1 MGVYLE
7 DITIHDGILTN
18 NEMMELRRL
27 CPNLTTVRFR
37 WLTEEGVPER
47 KASTRARYFW
57 SPVPLL
63 SPLDASKLTGLVL
76 ETFGNGASPTMKTME
91 EMKQTLAPTPSLRDL
106 CLYDVLD
113 TLTPRD
119 LKEVH
124 QFCPQLN
131 SLTIRGQTL
140 STDGIDGDDETP
152 MMNNDD
158 WSAPLRYLVLDF
170 QSGRSRYAFWF
181 DFIGA
186 KYSDL
191 ESLTLVSSASSLVSQ
206 RPSLAERE
214 RAAYQNSPSV
224 ASI

>member
-47 KASTRARYFW
+47 KAITRARYFW

-63 SPLDASKLTGLVL
+63 SRLDASKLTGLVL

-131 SLTIRGQTL
+131 SLTIRG
-140 STDGIDGDDETP
+140 
-152 MMNNDD
+152 
-158 WSAPLRYLVLDF
+158 
-170 QSGRSRYAFWF
+170 
-181 DFIGA
+181 
-186 KYSDL
+186 
-191 ESLTLVSSASSLVSQ
+191 
-206 RPSLAERE
+206 
-214 RAAYQNSPSV
+214 
-224 ASI
+224 